1 MSQLKKRCEMDPKW
15 MWNLNDILNGTE
27 AFNALFEQAEKA
39 LNDFAACQGHVAEDP
54 RKAIVMST
62 EGERMIEKLF
72 TYARMR
78 SDENGADS
86 EAQLLLTRIQ
96 GLAARAAGASA
107 FLQPELLALPEETL
121 MDMMKDPDFSD
132 YNVFIEELLRE
143 KPHTLPAEQEKLL
156 AMAGEVMGAPHSI
169 FSTLNDVDMPKPL
182 VHDEDG
188 SEVKLTG
195 ATYSRL
201 LHSRN
206 REARKNAY
214 EAMLQK
220 YADFRSTIS
229 TAYRYNV
236 KKDVF
241 NARVRGFGSA
251 VEASLFPDRIPV
263 KVYDNL
269 LESVENA
276 LPAMQKYLKL
286 RKKALGVDEL
296 HLYDLYVPIVNDF
309 DMEMTYPEAFQL
321 VKKGLKPLGERYAQL
336 LDKAYTEGWIDVYE
350 NEGKC
355 SGAYSWGV
363 YDSHPYVLLNHTD
376 NLNGA
381 MTLAHELGHAMHS
394 YHSNEALPYTK
405 AGYSLFVAEV
415 ASTCNEM
422 LLMHSLMN
430 EYKDDKKASAFLA
443 NQLLEEFRGTVF
455 RQTMFAAF
463 ERESHRMEENGVP
476 LTADTLSQVH
486 YDLNKKYY
494 GGECVIDECVRHE
507 WMRIPHFYRSF
518 YVYKYATGFSAAV
531 YIANRIMTEGEPA
544 VKDYF
549 RFLSAG
555 GSVPPL
561 EALKYAGVDMEN
573 PATVQDALKVF
584 ADTVDKLE
592 ALL

>member
-1 MSQLKKRCEMDPKW
+1 MSQLKKRSEMDPKW

-27 AFNALFEQAEKA
+27 AFNALFEEAEKA
-39 LNDFAACQGHVAEDP
+39 LAAFAACQGHVAEDP
-54 RKAIVMST
+54 RKAIVMSF

-72 TYARMR
+72 TYARML
-78 SDENGADS
+78 SDGDGADS
-86 EAQLLLTRIQ
+86 EAQLLLTRVQ
-96 GLAARAAGASA
+96 GLAARAAGMSA

-121 MDMMKDPDFSD
+121 KDMMNDPDFSEYD
-132 YNVFIEELLRE
+132 VFIEDILRD

-156 AMAGEVMGAPHSI
+156 AMASEVMSAPGGI
-169 FSTLNDVDMPKPL
+169 FTMLSDVDMPKPM
-182 VHDEDG
+182 VKDEDG
-188 SEVKLTG
+188 SDVNLTG
-195 ATYSRL
+195 ATYNRL

-206 REARKNAY
+206 REARKGAY
-214 EAMLQK
+214 EAMMK
-220 YADFRSTIS
+220 MYGDFRSTIS
-229 TAYRYNV
+229 TTYRSNV

-241 NARVRGFGSA
+241 HARVRGFGSA
-251 VEASLFPDRIPV
+251 VEYSLHPDRIPV

-269 LESVENA
+269 LESVEAA
-276 LPAMQKYLKL
+276 LPAMQKYLAL
-286 RKKALGVDEL
+286 RKKTLGVDEL

-309 DMEMTYPEAFQL
+309 DMEMTYPEAFEV

-350 NEGKC
+350 NEGKH

-394 YHSNEALPYTK
+394 YHSNEALPYAK

-422 LLMHSLMN
+422 LLMHALMN

-494 GGECVIDECVRHE
+494 GGECVIDEAVRHE

-561 EALKYAGVDMEN
+561 EALKFAGVDMED
-573 PATVQDALKVF
+573 PSTVQDALKVF

>member
-27 AFNALFEQAEKA
+27 AFDALFEKAEKA
-39 LNDFAACQGHVAEDP
+39 LEVFSACQGHVAEDP
-54 RKAIVMST
+54 RKAIRMNF
-62 EGERMIEKLF
+62 EGTRMIEPLF

-78 SDENGADS
+78 SDEDGGDS
-86 EAQLLLTRIQ
+86 EAQLLLTRVQ

-121 MDMMKDPDFSD
+121 TDMMKDPDFDEYS
-132 YNVFIEELLRE
+132 VFIEDILRD

-156 AMAGEVMGAPHSI
+156 AMAGEVMGASHNI
-169 FSTLNDVDMPKPL
+169 FTMLTDVDMPKAT
-182 VHDEDG
+182 VKDEDG
-188 SEVKLTG
+188 SDVKLTG
-195 ATYSRL
+195 ATFSRL

-206 REARKNAY
+206 RDARKGAY
-214 EAMLQK
+214 EGMMK
-220 YADFRSTIS
+220 MYADFRSTIS
-229 TAYRYNV
+229 TTYRANV

-241 NARVRGFGSA
+241 GARVRGFNSA
-251 VEASLFPDRIPV
+251 VEASLHPDRIPV

-269 LESVENA
+269 LSSVEAA

-296 HLYDLYVPIVNDF
+296 HLYDLYVPMVSDF
-309 DMEMTYPEAFQL
+309 DMEMTYPEAFEV
-321 VKKGLKPLGERYAQL
+321 VKKGLKPLGKRYAEL
-336 LDKAYTEGWIDVYE
+336 LDKAYNEGWIDVYE
-350 NEGKC
+350 NEGKH

-381 MTLAHELGHAMHS
+381 MTLAHELGHAMHT
-394 YHSNEALPYTK
+394 YHSNEALPYAK

-422 LLMHSLMN
+422 LLMHALMN

-463 ERESHRMEENGVP
+463 ERESHRMEENGIP
-476 LTADTLSQVH
+476 LTADTLSKVH
-486 YDLNKKYY
+486 YELNEKYY
-494 GGECVIDECVRHE
+494 GGECVIDDCVRHE

-531 YIANRIMTEGEPA
+531 YIANRIMTEGDPA
-544 VKDYF
+544 VKDYY

-561 EALKYAGVDMEN
+561 EALKFAGVDMED